1 MGGLWEFFENI
12 DEIVYVSDA
21 ETCELVYLN
30 ERALDA
36 FGLNSI
42 EDVRGEKWC
51 RVIQNCGTPCGF
63 CCCPETDRFRQRR
76 YFNPRLNRY
85 FLCKDTLLE
94 EEGRAYRLGIA
105 QDITGQEQPGGKVR
119 GVRKAEAALN
129 EALRA
134 ALRVET
140 PDQSLPVLLACLGK
154 ALGGERAYIFERSEN
169 RYDHNTYE
177 WVAEGGHP
185 EKEAMQ
191 NVPPEVFAGWYARFR
206 AGGYITIHDIEG
218 IRRSEPQM
226 YERLKSRNIHS
237 AAVVPLYEDEKILG
251 FFGIDNLPETSLEYA
266 SKLLQITAHF
276 IVSTLRRRNLVRKL
290 EDRSH
295 DVFYALNVD
304 YYGIYQVDFDTG
316 KCITYRESE
325 RLRKEELIHFEDGYQ
340 ESMEQYINW
349 YVVPQDQAR
358 IREVTQRDYVLS
370 QLRTKKK
377 FFARYQVTNDNLL
390 GAKNIEIH
398 FSATGRAGE
407 ENCAIFAFRDVNA
420 LVAQEEEYK
429 LETQRN
435 MEDVLEGSR
444 TGIWRI
450 EMEDN
455 CRPRMYADRTMR
467 MLLGVADD
475 VGPEECYQSWIRN
488 IVPEYANIVERS
500 MKEMIEVGRAEVEY
514 PWEHPTLGKI
524 YVRGGGGVNRKF
536 DKPGVCLQGY
546 HQDITETMVTRK
558 KQEQDIMELL
568 EKVRQANMTKS
579 EFLSRMSHD
588 LRTPINGILGMLT
601 IMENAQDNPAK
612 QEECR
617 EKLRVSAKHL
627 EALVND
633 VLEASKLESGRPAVV
648 KEPFDL
654 HSLLGECI
662 TILSPQAENAG
673 IRINVDEFGVR
684 HKRLIGN
691 PLHVKQILLN
701 VLENAVKYNK
711 PNGFVWVRVDE
722 EGEEDGNAVYRF
734 SVEDTGIGIG
744 KDFQPHVFEP
754 FSQENYGAR
763 TDYSGVGLG
772 LPIALKMAELLGG
785 GIDLK
790 SRPGEG
796 CTFFVTLPLKIDTKW
811 ETRSV
816 VGEDDGAEDVS
827 GLNVLLV
834 EDNAINCEI
843 VEFIL
848 EKSGAEVVTAKDGRE
863 AVDAFLCAPP
873 WSFDCVLMDLMMPVM
888 SGYEAARVIRSLDRP
903 DAGTVPIIALSA
915 NAFDEDVAMSRAAG
929 MNEHLAKPVD
939 IKKLFRT
946 IGGLCRRH

>member
-1 MGGLWEFFENI
+1 MNGLWEFFENI

-21 ETCELVYLN
+21 ETCELIYLN
-30 ERALDA
+30 EKALET
-36 FGLNSI
+36 FGFASM
-42 EDVRGEKWC
+42 EEVRGEKWC
-51 RVIQNCGTPCGF
+51 RVFQNCGTPCGF

-85 FLCKDTLLE
+85 FLCKDTLLK

-105 QDITGQEQPGGKVR
+105 QDITGQEHQGSRVR
-119 GVRKAEAALN
+119 GIRKAETALN
-129 EALRA
+129 EALQA

-154 ALGGERAYIFERSEN
+154 ALDGERAYIFERSEN

-177 WVAEGGHP
+177 WVAAGGHS
-185 EKEAMQ
+185 EKENMQ

-206 AGGYITIHDIEG
+206 MGGYVTIHDPED
-218 IRRSEPQM
+218 IRQDEPQM
-226 YERLKSRNIHS
+226 YELLKSQNVHS
-237 AAVVPLYEDEKILG
+237 LAVVPLYEDKKILG
-251 FFGIDNLPETSLEYA
+251 FFGMDNLPETSLEYA
-266 SKLLQITAHF
+266 SNLLQITAHF

-304 YYGIYQVDFDTG
+304 YLGIYQVDFNTG

-325 RLRKEELIHFEDGYQ
+325 RLRKEEIIHFEDGYQ
-340 ESMEQYINW
+340 EAMEQYINW
-349 YVVPQDQAR
+349 YVIPQDQAR
-358 IREVTQRDYVLS
+358 MREVTRKDYVLS

-377 FFARYQVTNDNLL
+377 FFVRYQVTNDNLL
-390 GAKNIEIH
+390 GEKNVEIH
-398 FSATGRAGE
+398 FSATGRKDE
-407 ENCAIFAFRDVNA
+407 ENCAIFAFRDINS
-420 LVAQEEEYK
+420 LVAQEEEYR

-444 TGIWRI
+444 TGIWRL
-450 EMEDN
+450 ELEDN
-455 CRPRMYADRTMR
+455 CQPRMYADRTMR
-467 MLLGVADD
+467 MLLGVEDGI
-475 VGPEECYQSWIRN
+475 GPEECYQSWTRGILPEYEN
-488 IVPEYANIVERS
+488 IVQKSVREMMEAGRS
-500 MKEMIEVGRAEVEY
+500 EVVY

-524 YVRGGGGVNRKF
+524 YVRGGGGINRKF
-536 DKPGVCLQGY
+536 DKPGICVQGY

-568 EKVRQANMTKS
+568 EKVRLANLAKS
-579 EFLSRMSHD
+579 DFLSRMSHD

-601 IMENAQDNPAK
+601 IMESAQNDPEK
-612 QEECR
+612 QAECR

-633 VLEASKLESGRPAVV
+633 VLEASKLESGRAAVV

-654 HSLLGECI
+654 HGILKECI
-662 TILSPQAENAG
+662 TILSPQAETAG
-673 IRINVDEFGVR
+673 IRINVDESGVR
-684 HKRLIGN
+684 HGRLIGN
-691 PLHVKQILLN
+691 PLYVKQILLN
-701 VLENAVKYNK
+701 VLENAVKYNR
-711 PNGFVWVRVDE
+711 PNGLVWVRVSE
-722 EGEEDGNAVYRF
+722 EGEEDGTAVYRF

-744 KDFQPHVFEP
+744 KDFLPHVFEP

-772 LPIALKMAELLGG
+772 LPIALKMAEQMGG
-785 GIDLK
+785 GIELE

-796 CTFFVTLPLKIDTKW
+796 CTFYVTLRLRIDTKW
-811 ETRSV
+811 ATRSV
-816 VGEDDGAEDVS
+816 VGEGDGAPDVS

-848 EKSGAEVVTAKDGRE
+848 KKSGASVVTANDGRE
-863 AVDAFLCAPP
+863 AVDAFMEARP
-873 WSFDCVLMDLMMPVM
+873 WEFDCVLMDLMMPVM
-888 SGYEAARVIRSLDRP
+888 SGYEATRVIRSLDRP
-903 DAGTVPIIALSA
+903 DAGAVPIIALSA

-939 IKKLFRT
+939 IKKLFQT
-946 IGGLCRRH
+946 IRSLCSQ